1 MRHWMPPRL
10 NVVLL
15 KTLNTCHCNRVVSR
29 SVILKSLPSV
39 ISALTSGFRR
49 STLRPR
55 FPKCP
60 TSGCAKPESV
70 TLLGLSP
77 CVLGWKCR
85 LIGPATSGLWDAEP
99 PSSSASVRPA
109 CEPENR
115 LIGTPDCAWKMPPKV
130 QPRTRERMNGFDM
143 PAPHSGEKLCAITT
157 RCGTSNAE
165 TARLL
170 RLLNGSCCP
179 EVSLARIPRASETSS
194 IDFE

>member
-1 MRHWMPPRL
+1 MRHWMPHKL

-60 TSGCAKPESV
+60 TSGCARPESV

-85 LIGPATSGLWDAEP
+85 LIGPATFGLCEAEP
-99 PSSSASVRPA
+99 PSNSPSEPPS
-109 CEPENR
+109 CEPANG
-115 LIGTPDCAWKMPPKV
+115 LIETPDVSWKIPPNPR
-130 QPRTRERMNGFDM
+130 PRTVYRLTRSDILLTS
-143 PAPHSGEKLCAITT
+143 PAAH
-157 RCGTSNAE
+157 
-165 TARLL
+165 
-170 RLLNGSCCP
+170 
-179 EVSLARIPRASETSS
+179 
-194 IDFE
+194 